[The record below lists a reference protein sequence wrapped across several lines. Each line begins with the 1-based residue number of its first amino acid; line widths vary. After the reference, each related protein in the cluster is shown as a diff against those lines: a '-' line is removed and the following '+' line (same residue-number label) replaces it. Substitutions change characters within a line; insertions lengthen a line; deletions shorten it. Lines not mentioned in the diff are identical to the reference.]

1 MGLEFELKSK
11 KEEEGRGMGDKIG
24 ISCFKSFEGCLKF
37 KEMGLEFELKSKK
50 EEEGRGMGDKI
61 GISCFKSF

>member
-24 ISCFKSFEGCLKF
+24 ISCFKSF
-37 KEMGLEFELKSKK
+37 
-50 EEEGRGMGDKI
+50 
-61 GISCFKSF
+61 